1 MSINT
6 VEHETILSDE
16 ALVRRCKEELP
27 HVTSSFEL
35 LVARHMQRV
44 YTLVYKIVNDHE
56 EAEDLTQEVF
66 LKVYRALPR
75 FDMQCAFTTWLYRIA
90 TNTALDAMD
99 RARRTRQQV
108 IHLSRAVKHSQ
119 SAREPSEP
127 PLSELPAREP
137 LPEEQALRRELREC
151 INRVLRRLDRE
162 QARVLL
168 LRDLEDLSYE
178 ELAQVLQARLSAV
191 KMRVHRARL
200 AFKELFG
207 EFCGKIYQ
215 VLSIAEQKEKRKK
228 QGSNGKE
235 ISV

>member
-1 MSINT
+1 MPID
-6 VEHETILSDE
+6 VLERETTLSDE

-27 HVTSSFEL
+27 QITSSFEL

-44 YTLVYKIVNDHE
+44 YTLVYKIVNNNE

-90 TNTALDAMD
+90 TNTALDALE
-99 RARRTRQQV
+99 RTQRQRQQT
-108 IHLSRAVKHSQ
+108 IQISRVRSRSQ
-119 SAREPSEP
+119 APGEAGEIN
-127 PLSELPAREP
+127 LSELPAP
-137 LPEEQALRRELREC
+137 GPAPEELVLRHELRDC

-162 QARVLL
+162 QVRVLL
-168 LRDLEDLSYE
+168 LRDLEDMSYE

-215 VLSIAEQKEKRKK
+215 VLSSSQKQKNRHQKR
-228 QGSNGKE
+228 E
-235 ISV
+235 E

>member
-1 MSINT
+1 MPIDLL
-6 VEHETILSDE
+6 ERETGLPDE
-16 ALVRRCKEELP
+16 VLVRRCKEELP
-27 HVTSSFEL
+27 RQITSSFEL

-44 YTLVYKIVNDHE
+44 YTLVYKIVNDNE

-90 TNTALDAMD
+90 TNTALDALERTQRQRQQTIQIE
-99 RARRTRQQV
+99 RARPR
-108 IHLSRAVKHSQ
+108 SRGADAS
-119 SAREPSEP
+119 SEP
-127 PLSELPAREP
+127 GLSELPAP
-137 LPEEQALRRELREC
+137 GPTPEELVLRRELRDC

-162 QARVLL
+162 QMRVLL
-168 LRDLEDLSYE
+168 LRDLEDMSYE
-178 ELAQVLQARLSAV
+178 ELAQILQAKLSAV

-215 VLSIAEQKEKRKK
+215 VLSLTQKNRHQKR
-228 QGSNGKE
+228 E
-235 ISV
+235 E